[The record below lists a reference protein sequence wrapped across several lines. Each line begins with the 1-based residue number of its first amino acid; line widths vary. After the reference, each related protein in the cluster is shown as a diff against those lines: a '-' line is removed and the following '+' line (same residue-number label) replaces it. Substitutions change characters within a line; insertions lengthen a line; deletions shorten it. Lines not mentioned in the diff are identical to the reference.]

1 MPADGSPDTPMAVIV
16 DDAAEAA
23 PVALAEEPKRR
34 RVRRKVSGSATSEVE
49 PNEIES
55 MAEPAVLDVTPAEA
69 AAEVEPEPAPEPV
82 SEPVPEPKVAAVVE
96 PKPAP
101 QPEVDVAALIAEDP
115 NQIVAPPEKP
125 KRGWW
130 RR

>member
-1 MPADGSPDTPMAVIV
+1 MPTSHCAFLNFTDRE
-16 DDAAEAA
+16 AAEEA
-23 PVALAEEPKRR
+23 
-34 RVRRKVSGSATSEVE
+34 
-49 PNEIES
+49 
-55 MAEPAVLDVTPAEA
+55 AVLDVTPEEA
-69 AAEVEPEPAPEPV
+69 AIEMEAAPEPAPEPLTAT
-82 SEPVPEPKVAAVVE
+82 VAE

-101 QPEVDVAALIAEDP
+101 QPEIDVAALIADDP